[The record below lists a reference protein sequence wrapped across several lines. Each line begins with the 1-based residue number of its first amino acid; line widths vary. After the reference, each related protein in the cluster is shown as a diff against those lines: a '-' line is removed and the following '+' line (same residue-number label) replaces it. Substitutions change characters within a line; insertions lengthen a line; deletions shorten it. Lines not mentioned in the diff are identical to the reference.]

1 MVDLSQRT
9 EGNAPAESETT
20 SPKSGSYRPVHGPR
34 PAWPRPGDIK
44 AAIQDQDAGGDPAP
58 ADELAQEDIPDQHDA
73 DDDAATEVEHASDAS
88 EFEST
93 EVPIQGAEDAAPE
106 VLAEDV
112 VTEYRSYETDSES
125 ENLGTPQS
133 GSAWAAAS
141 AALPEQ
147 GYRSCHTPAAERL
160 QRLGSVDMVDD
171 LVAAE
176 ETGHSGMSP
185 AAPIKPGLDLDNE
198 AMTDSDIE
206 SEAAEMPKRTVVFED
221 ESVASHDESIADR
234 LVPTSTVAAAL
245 ARQAAQTQS
254 DESDGP
260 THQFVD
266 RSYAAHER
274 DPSRAPRMPATPKW
288 SESARQHM
296 SNLLAASAENN
307 SAAAMAARI
316 DTSAD
321 RYRRSSAMLLLGLP
335 ALLLLGF
342 GGAYLYHADSASKG
356 RSIVAGLQSAVSA
369 TAIGVATETKLSPT
383 GKITESIIEKQE
395 AERAANI
402 ARPEPNL
409 PPPIAPDL
417 AESKTP
423 DPAPPVKVV
432 EAQPVPAAEPAAQP
446 QAAQP
451 SDSRSG
457 IVLEWPAKKP
467 VATAEPQ
474 QPAITSEPRST
485 AAAPKITITAPT
497 TAAKIVPPEEGSEP
511 TITPTAADPLQPG
524 VIATDPFEAEASAP
538 ETTASQQV
546 AALSVPKAATPDSGT
561 AATPAAVPTE
571 PAAGL
576 NAAPAQDD
584 ESAKLVAR
592 GNEHLEIGD
601 IVAARL
607 LFELAVSNGSAQ
619 AATAMGRSYDPTYFE
634 TMGVRGVR
642 PDAAKAAEWYE
653 KAIAAGDTSAK
664 TDLQKLSAWLN
675 Q

>member
-20 SPKSGSYRPVHGPR
+20 PPKSGSYRPVHGPR
-34 PAWPRPGDIK
+34 PAWPRPGEIK
-44 AAIQDQDAGGDPAP
+44 AAIQDQDAGGDPVP
-58 ADELAQEDIPDQHDA
+58 EQDFDQELASDQHADA
-73 DDDAATEVEHASDAS
+73 VSEIEQEGDAS
-88 EFEST
+88 EAEAAAA
-93 EVPIQGAEDAAPE
+93 QGSEDASPDTPEDAEDI
-106 VLAEDV
+106 
-112 VTEYRSYETDSES
+112 VTEYRSYETDAGSES
-125 ENLGTPQS
+125 LGTAAS

-176 ETGHSGMSP
+176 ADEQSNLMSS
-185 AAPIKPGLDLDNE
+185 APIKPGLDLDDE
-198 AMTDSDIE
+198 AMFE
-206 SEAAEMPKRTVVFED
+206 REAEADELAPRTVVFED
-221 ESVASHDESIADR
+221 ESVAADDESIADR

-245 ARQAAQTQS
+245 ARQATQTQA
-254 DESDGP
+254 ESADSS
-260 THQFVD
+260 THQFID
-266 RSYAAHER
+266 RSYAAQDR

-342 GGAYLYHADSASKG
+342 GGAYLYHADTASKG

-369 TAIGVATETKLSPT
+369 TAIGVATEQKLSPS

-395 AERAANI
+395 AEKAATV

-409 PPPIAPDL
+409 PPPVAPEL
-417 AESKTP
+417 AEDAAPASK
-423 DPAPPVKVV
+423 PPVKVV
-432 EAQPVPAAEPAAQP
+432 EAQPVAPAEPAAQP
-446 QAAQP
+446 AVSP
-451 SDSRSG
+451 PSDSDSRSG
-457 IVLEWPAKKP
+457 IVLNWPTAKKP
-467 VATAEPQ
+467 VVAE
-474 QPAITSEPRST
+474 QPEPVIKSEPRAT

-497 TAAKIVPPEEGSEP
+497 TAAKIKPAEESKEP

-524 VIATDPFEAEASAP
+524 VIVSDPAVAGTGTAETTGSQQIAALNLPKPAVP
-538 ETTASQQV
+538 ETKSE
-546 AALSVPKAATPDSGT
+546 
-561 AATPAAVPTE
+561 ATPAAVPTE

-576 NAAPAQDD
+576 GSAPEQDD
-584 ESAKLVAR
+584 ESAQLVAR

-607 LFELAVSNGSAQ
+607 LFELAVSNGSAT

-642 PDAAKAAEWYE
+642 PDAGKAAEWYE
-653 KAIAAGDTSAK
+653 KAIAAGDPAAK
-664 TDLQKLSAWLN
+664 ADLQKLTAWLK